1 MGLRKSFAG
10 WIYPEQ
16 AQGRE
21 RANPVGNVIST
32 PLERIAGV
40 GEDWAQESYGEQMA
54 QSVPV
59 YSAVRLLASS
69 VSSVPPKVFRRD
81 VQGGRER
88 RVWVGPDHPAQAL
101 LDRVNPHMTR
111 GDLWT
116 AVETYLDLWGS
127 AFLAV
132 ERNDAGRP
140 FEIWP
145 LRPDRVKVIPH
156 PEQHVSGYLYTGR
169 SGEQVALATDEV
181 IPLRLFNPLDE
192 YAGLSPIA
200 PLLQSIKMGRAALK
214 ASLSALEN
222 DGTPGLVIETD
233 DTPTEEEVKE
243 FYLRWDDRFRGP
255 ANRRRP
261 AILGA
266 SMRASDI
273 GMSMKD
279 LEFLETLRW
288 AIEDTARV
296 YAIPKML
303 LGDLRDATY
312 SNFQVGRRVYWES
325 AVMPRLKFY
334 QEALQECL
342 LPLFGD
348 RSLVVEFD
356 VSSIEA
362 LQEDE
367 TERAKRW
374 AILVKSGIMTQDEA
388 RAMLGLA
395 PLGGQAASL

>member
-1 MGLRKSFAG
+1 MGLRKRIADWVYS
-10 WIYPEQ
+10 E
-16 AQGRE
+16 RE
-21 RANPVGNVIST
+21 RANPVGNVISS
-32 PLERIAGV
+32 PMERIAGV
-40 GEDWAQESYGEQMA
+40 GDDWAQGSYGEQMA

-69 VSSVPPKVFRRD
+69 VSSVPPKVYRRV
-81 VQGGRER
+81 VQGGREQ
-88 RVWVGPDHPAQAL
+88 RVWVGPDHPVQAL

-132 ERNDAGRP
+132 ERNEAGRP

-145 LRPDRVKVIPH
+145 LRPDRVKVIPD
-156 PEQHVSGYLYTGR
+156 PDQHVSGYLYTGKG
-169 SGEQVALATDEV
+169 GEQVALAADEV
-181 IPLRLFNPLDE
+181 IHLKLFNPLDE

-200 PLLQSIKMGRAALK
+200 PLLQSLKMGRAALQ
-214 ASLSALEN
+214 ASVSALEN
-222 DGTPGLVIETD
+222 DGTPGLIIETD

-243 FYLRWDDRFRGP
+243 FYLRWDNRFRGP

-266 SMRASDI
+266 NMRASHV

-288 AIEDTARV
+288 TIEDTARV
-296 YAIPKML
+296 YGIPKML

-334 QEALQECL
+334 QEVLQESL
-342 LPLFGD
+342 LPMFGD

-374 AILVKSGIMTQDEA
+374 AILVKSGIMTPDEA
-388 RAMLGLA
+388 RAMLGLG